1 MKGFI
6 MSHPRKLLCQVFLG
20 AFLTISATADA
31 QTIAERSADV
41 SGESFVRAFL
51 GNCAQNAG
59 NFNLVV
65 NASKA
70 LGFADLPERMRPLVA
85 PQDPNAEFI
94 GFFVQTGEGAP
105 YLLGVSKSDVEG
117 QSLTSCTVANPYIET
132 AEVVSALQSFAQTG
146 IPDVDET
153 AMGQRYRVWLV
164 NQYVQGAFI
173 SLTDAEP
180 MGYDGASLSIIAP
193 SQN

>member
-1 MKGFI
+1 
-6 MSHPRKLLCQVFLG
+6 MSHARKLLCQVFLG
-20 AFLTISATADA
+20 AFLTIPVTADA
-31 QTIAERSADV
+31 QTIAERSANV
-41 SGESFVRAFL
+41 SGEAFVRAFL

-59 NFNLVV
+59 NYNLVV
-65 NASKA
+65 NVAKA
-70 LGFADLPERMRPLVA
+70 LGFSDLPEGMEPLVA

-94 GFFVQTGEGAP
+94 GFFVQSGEGAP

-117 QSLTSCTVANPYIET
+117 QSFTSCTVANPYIEA

-164 NQYVQGAFI
+164 NQWVQDAFI
-173 SLTDAEP
+173 SLADAEP
-180 MGYDGASLSIIAP
+180 MGSDGASLSIAAP
-193 SQN
+193 SLN